1 MNTHVYKVQQKVW
14 SESLFPREEDDE
26 IFEFIKKNINGWAF
40 TPIERNEFTTRLQK
54 EVGDKSLDKKYAI
67 NEDLKLE
74 LTTRIE
80 AFKSGFILFNPVF
93 ECDTCDT
100 IARWDS
106 ISRFSDYSKLR
117 CISCSSKNEAM
128 ADDSKDFGTGKVKLS
143 CSFWRYEGNTETV
156 KELHHAVACN
166 TIFTEKD
173 MTDMLPKNAKP
184 IARQVVTLMS
194 ESQVKIYYCMQM
206 HEFGPR
212 IMTLPQIIKHDPQ
225 LALNALLHGRSAGVQ
240 SVFASLLGYYCNMF
254 QVAQAYYLNMNNI
267 DAERFNE
274 KREDI
279 IIPIEARSILTEF
292 NIMS

>member
-1 MNTHVYKVQQKVW
+1 MTTHVYKVQQRVYCAQ
-14 SESLFPREEDDE
+14 PREEDDE

-40 TPIERNEFTTRLQK
+40 TPIERNEEST
-54 EVGDKSLDKKYAI
+54 KKAD
-67 NEDLKLE
+67 EKLE
-74 LTTRIE
+74 LITRIE

-106 ISRFSDYSKLR
+106 ISRFSDYSTLR
-117 CISCSSKNEAM
+117 CINCSSKNEAM
-128 ADDSKDFGTGKVKLS
+128 ADDSKDFGVGTVKLS
-143 CSFWRYEGNTETV
+143 CSFWRYEGNAETV
-156 KELHHAVACN
+156 KELHHMVAYN

-184 IARQVVTLMS
+184 IARQVVNLMS
-194 ESQVKIYYCMQM
+194 ESQVKMYYCMQM

-212 IMTLPQIIKHDPQ
+212 IMTLQQIIKHDPQ
-225 LALNALLHGRSAGVQ
+225 LALNALLHGRSASVQ
-240 SVFASLLGYYCNMF
+240 SVFATLLAYYCNMY
-254 QVAQAYYLNMNNI
+254 QAAQAHYLHMNNT
-267 DAERFNE
+267 DAERFNG

-279 IIPIEARSILTEF
+279 IIPIQARSVLKEF